1 MLASSLFT
9 AVPAV
14 RRFLSPPIFAVVAAA
29 SLLAAVAAARLRSLS
44 VAAASLLTAVAAARL
59 RSLSVAAFVAAARLR
74 AALHFCFGP
83 CADEQH
89 ILKHASVRVKCAR
102 VNCD

>member
-29 SLLAAVAAARLRSLS
+29 SLLA
-44 VAAASLLTAVAAARL
+44 AVAAARL